1 MPDLETGKLKNL
13 IMFSQSPISQPA
25 IDAADKI
32 IKYHGAE
39 TTTKALA
46 EIVQNAIDQ
55 SVKSVN
61 KFFLCQFESITDF
74 STDLSWH
81 STHKRVEYHTLLC
94 AALDKKEAGKF
105 CVEKFPETIVDE
117 WDINEITIDKA
128 GAIHLTS
135 SVNNCG
141 DKKI

>member
-1 MPDLETGKLKNL
+1 MLLQK
-13 IMFSQSPISQPA
+13 PISQPA

-61 KFFLCQFESITDF
+61 KFFLCQFESV
-74 STDLSWH
+74 TDLSWY
-81 STHKRVEYHTLLC
+81 SAHKRVEDHTLLC
-94 AALDKKEAGKF
+94 VALDKKEAGKF
-105 CVEKFPETIVDE
+105 CVEKFPETTVGE
-117 WDINEITIDKA
+117 WEINEIALDKA

-135 SVNNCG
+135 SVAVI
-141 DKKI
+141 KIFEKI

>member
-1 MPDLETGKLKNL
+1 MLT
-13 IMFSQSPISQPA
+13 QSPISQPA

-39 TTTKALA
+39 TTPKVLA
-46 EIVQNAIDQ
+46 EIVQNAINQ

-61 KFFLCQFESITDF
+61 KFFLCQFESV
-74 STDLSWH
+74 TDLGWH
-81 STHKRVEYHTLLC
+81 ATYKRVEYHTLLC
-94 AALDKKEAGKF
+94 AALDKKEVGKF
-105 CVEKFPETIVDE
+105 CVEKFPETTVGE
-117 WDINEITIDKA
+117 WEINEITLDKT

>member
-1 MPDLETGKLKNL
+1 
-13 IMFSQSPISQPA
+13 MFTQSPISQPA

-39 TTTKALA
+39 TTPKALA
-46 EIVQNAIDQ
+46 EIVQKAINQ

-61 KFFLCQFESITDF
+61 KFFLCQFESV
-74 STDLSWH
+74 TDLGGWH
-81 STHKRVEYHTLLC
+81 ATHKRVEYHTLLC
-94 AALDKKEAGKF
+94 AALNEKGAGKF
-105 CVEKFPETIVDE
+105 CIDKFPETTAGE
-117 WDINEITIDKA
+117 WEINEITIDKA

-135 SVNNCG
+135 SVNSCG